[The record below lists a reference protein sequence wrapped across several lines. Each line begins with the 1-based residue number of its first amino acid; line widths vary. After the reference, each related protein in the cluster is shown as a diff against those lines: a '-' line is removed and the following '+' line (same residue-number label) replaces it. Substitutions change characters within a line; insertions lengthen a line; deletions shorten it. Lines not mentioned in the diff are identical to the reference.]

1 MSDVVSFPIN
11 DWNQA
16 CSADEQQRATRALEA
31 GKVLLFPQL
40 RFPIETG
47 EAQLLSPIA
56 AGRAKN
62 VSLDPASG
70 RVRGSDADA
79 AELKLLQG
87 MMTRFATLSTALV
100 RAVLPRY
107 ATALQQARTSYRP
120 AEVAG
125 RPTSWRKDDTR
136 LHVDSFPSSPVQGRR
151 ILRVFTN
158 VHPQGI
164 TRKWRL
170 GEPFEALAEHFVPS
184 IPAPL
189 PGSSL
194 VLNALGVT
202 KSRRSAYDHFML
214 QLHDRMKAD
223 ADYQSKAVR
232 ESFEFPAGMTWMVYT
247 DQVSHAAMGGQ
258 YALEQTFLL
267 PVEAMLDPARSPLRV
282 LESLRGRALA

>member
-1 MSDVVSFPIN
+1 MSDVVSFPIS
-11 DWNQA
+11 DWNEA
-16 CSADEQQRATRALEA
+16 CAAAEQQRATRALEA

-40 RFPIETG
+40 RFPIEDA
-47 EAQLLSPIA
+47 ERSLLTPIA

-79 AELKLLQG
+79 AELKLLQA
-87 MMTRFATLSTALV
+87 MMARFATLSMGLL
-100 RAVLPRY
+100 RSVLPRY
-107 ATALQQARTSYRP
+107 VAALQPARTSYRP
-120 AEVAG
+120 VEVAG

-151 ILRVFTN
+151 ILRVFSN
-158 VHPQGI
+158 VHPQGV

-170 GEPFEALAEHFVPS
+170 GEPFEQLAQRYVPS
-184 IPAPL
+184 IPEPL
-189 PGSSL
+189 PGSSF

-214 QLHDRMKAD
+214 RLHDEMKAD
-223 ADYQSKAVR
+223 VDYQSKAVR
-232 ESFEFPAGMTWMVYT
+232 ESFEFRSGVTWIVYT

-267 PVEAMLDPARSPLRV
+267 PVEAMLDPAQSPLRV
-282 LESLRGRALA
+282 LERLRGHALA

>member
-1 MSDVVSFPIN
+1 MSDVVSFPIS

-16 CSADEQQRATRALEA
+16 CPADEQQRATRALEA

-40 RFPIETG
+40 RFPIENG

-79 AELKLLQG
+79 AELKLLQA
-87 MMTRFATLSTALV
+87 MMTRFAALSTALV
-100 RAVLPRY
+100 GAILPRY
-107 ATALQQARTSYRP
+107 AAALQQARTSYRP
-120 AEVAG
+120 VEVAG

-170 GEPFEALAEHFVPS
+170 GEPFEALARQFVPA
-184 IPAPL
+184 IPEPL
-189 PGSSL
+189 PGSSF

-214 QLHDRMKAD
+214 RLHDRMKAD
-223 ADYQSKAVR
+223 SAYQSKAVR
-232 ESFEFPAGMTWMVYT
+232 ESFEFPADVTWMVYT

-267 PVEAMLDPARSPLRV
+267 PVDAMLDPARSPLRV
-282 LESLRGRALA
+282 LERLRGHALA

>member
-1 MSDVVSFPIN
+1 MSDVVSFPIS

-16 CSADEQQRATRALEA
+16 CPADEQQRATRALEA

-40 RFPIETG
+40 RFPIENG

-79 AELKLLQG
+79 AELKLLQA
-87 MMTRFATLSTALV
+87 MMTRFAALSTALV
-100 RAVLPRY
+100 GAVLPRY

-120 AEVAG
+120 VEVAG

-170 GEPFEALAEHFVPS
+170 GEPFEALAEHFVPA
-184 IPAPL
+184 IPEPL
-189 PGSSL
+189 PGSSF
-194 VLNALGVT
+194 VMNALGVT

-223 ADYQSKAVR
+223 SAYQSKAVR
-232 ESFEFPAGMTWMVYT
+232 ESFEFPADVTWMVYT

-282 LESLRGRALA
+282 LERLRGHALA

>member
-1 MSDVVSFPIN
+1 MSDVISFAIS
-11 DWNQA
+11 DWNLA
-16 CSADEQQRATRALEA
+16 CPSEAQERATRALEA

-40 RFPIETG
+40 RFPIENG

-70 RVRGSDADA
+70 RVRGSDADP
-79 AELKLLQG
+79 AELKLLQN
-87 MMTRFATLSTALV
+87 MMTRWATLSKKLV
-100 RAVLPRY
+100 CQLLPHY
-107 ATALQQARTSYRP
+107 AMALQQARTSYRP
-120 AEVAG
+120 VEVAG

-136 LHVDSFPSSPVQGRR
+136 LHVDSFPSSPVHGRR

-158 VHPQGI
+158 LHPQGV

-170 GEPFEALAEHFVPS
+170 GEPFEALAQHFVPS
-184 IPAPL
+184 IPGPL
-189 PGSSL
+189 PGSSF

-223 ADYQSKAVR
+223 ADYQAKAVR
-232 ESFEFPAGMTWMVYT
+232 ESFEFPSGVTWMVYT
-247 DQVSHAAMGGQ
+247 DQVSHAAMGGR

-267 PVEAMLDPARSPLRV
+267 PVEAMRDPARSPLRV
-282 LESLRGRALA
+282 LEKLRGHALA